1 VIVQAEVIGDDDEEV
16 WPFGH
21 WNGWRREGSVNMGS
35 DRVLFYRCWFVMGCS
50 NDVIAESQ
58 WGFLTNNGSYDK
70 EWSDGDL

>member
-21 WNGWRREGSVNMGS
+21 WNGWRRAVSKNMET
-35 DRVLFYRCWFVMGCS
+35 DRVLFYRFWFVMGCS

-58 WGFLTNNGSYDK
+58 WGFRTNDEDYHE